1 VRPYFEPGRGKTT
14 WLHLME
20 VYYALLRDGGA
31 RQAARAVVSSFEPLL
46 LEFSLPEVLDAM
58 DLRTRW
64 PRNRPRI
71 SYVDAIGYSLAQR
84 RKLRFLTGDRAF
96 KGLPGVAFVR
106 IPSG

>member
-1 VRPYFEPGRGKTT
+1 MRPYFEPGRGKTT

-46 LEFSLPEVLDAM
+46 LEF
-58 DLRTRW
+58 
-64 PRNRPRI
+64 I